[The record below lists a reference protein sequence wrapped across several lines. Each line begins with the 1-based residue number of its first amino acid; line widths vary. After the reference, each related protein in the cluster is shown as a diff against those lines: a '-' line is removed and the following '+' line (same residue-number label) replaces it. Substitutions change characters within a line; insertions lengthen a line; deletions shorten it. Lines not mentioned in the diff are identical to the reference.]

1 MPSSTPAGMLTES
14 DLRFSTRP
22 SPRQDGQGSAIVS
35 PTPRQVGQVCST
47 TKKPWRARTWPRPPH
62 IAQVR
67 ADVPALA
74 PEPRAGLAGRG
85 GVDLELDLA
94 AVKGVLELDLE
105 IVAQVGAAQH
115 VGAPAARLGA
125 AHELAEDIVEN
136 VGEGAEILRR
146 RRHCRP
152 CRRCW
157 KAAWPKRS

>member
-1 MPSSTPAGMLTES
+1 MPSSTPAGTLTDS

-22 SPRQDGQGSAIVS
+22 SPRQAGQGSAIVS

-62 IAQVR
+62 IAQDVR
-67 ADVPALA
+67 RGAGLGARAV
-74 PEPRAGLAGRG
+74 AGLAGRG

-105 IVAQVGAAQH
+105 IVAQVRAAPD
-115 VGAPAARLGA
+115 VAARAAALLGA

-136 VGEGAEILRR
+136 VGEGAEILRP
-146 RRHCRP
+146 RHCR
-152 CRRCW
+152 RRRLAW